1 MVARSRA
8 PARKGQTAPA
18 RSAPLRP
25 AHGTRIR
32 VILADDHPIVR
43 AGLRHVLER
52 NADIAI
58 VAEAGDGRGLLRQ
71 VRTLLPDVVVA
82 DVSMPELN
90 GIDAA
95 RLIRREHP
103 ETRVVML
110 SVHCT
115 ESIVHDAIAAGAAA
129 YVLKEA
135 ADEELRRAILAVAR
149 GESYFSPPVARLLAI
164 RLVEQGRERA
174 LLSAREREVVQL
186 ISEGRRLN
194 EIAAKLFVSV
204 PTVKTHRAN
213 AMRKLGVRTTA
224 ELIRHAIRQGLTS
237 L

>member
-1 MVARSRA
+1 MVVRSRA
-8 PARKGQTAPA
+8 PTRKGHGPPSRSGGPRLDA
-18 RSAPLRP
+18 RV
-25 AHGTRIR
+25 R

-52 NADIAI
+52 NADILI
-58 VAEAGDGRGLLRQ
+58 VAEVGDGRSLLRQ
-71 VRTLLPDVVVA
+71 VRALRPDVAVV

-103 ETRVVML
+103 ATRVVML

-115 ESIVHDAIAAGAAA
+115 ESIVHAAIGAGVAA

-135 ADEELRRAILAVAR
+135 AEEELRHAILAVVR

-164 RLVEQGRERA
+164 RLVEQGRDRA
-174 LLSAREREVVQL
+174 LLSTREREVVQL
-186 ISEGRRLN
+186 ISEGCRLS

-224 ELIRHAIRQGLTS
+224 ELIRHAIRQGLTA